1 MIREKDKKI
10 LEFFGIT
17 EENVHNKRINLFSQL
32 HEIVFH
38 SKGGYDWNT
47 VYNMPIWLRTFTF
60 NKLKEWYDKEQ
71 EQIEKQNNQL
81 TNKSGKEIARPDIPQ
96 ASTYNAKVPKK

>member
-1 MIREKDKKI
+1 VGRTS
-10 LEFFGIT
+10 LYQLRLGFFGLT
-17 EENVHNKRINLFSQL
+17 LTHRINIFSQI

-38 SKGGYDWNT
+38 GKGGYDWET

-71 EQIEKQNNQL
+71 EQVDKQNNML
-81 TNKSGKEIARPDIPQ
+81 TNKTGKNQVVGPDITP
-96 ASTYNAKVPKK
+96 TYNANVPTKK